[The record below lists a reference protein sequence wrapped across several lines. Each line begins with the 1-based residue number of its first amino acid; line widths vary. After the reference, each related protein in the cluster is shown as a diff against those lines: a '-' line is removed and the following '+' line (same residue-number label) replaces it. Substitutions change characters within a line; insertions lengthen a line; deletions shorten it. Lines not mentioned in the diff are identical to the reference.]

1 LLKKD
6 QEELLQILT
15 GISFGKLKVLRTR
28 NLTEQLLVR
37 TQMLCVQN
45 NMGSDILMVWLV
57 IVNT

>member
-1 LLKKD
+1 M
-6 QEELLQILT
+6 QILT

-57 IVNT
+57 IVNK